1 MPLGDAPMYGGLPV
15 DWAATLRAMIPP
27 QPRRRR
33 PSLNP
38 SLRITAL
45 AIISFVVAAIVGV
58 ALGIAASGDSVLPG
72 DLAVTRD
79 VQRLDG
85 QPYEALA
92 RIGNAVGSTVGGLVA
107 IALVMLLA
115 ALWRAWRD
123 LFFLVMLLLLRLVAT
138 QLKPLFDSPRPPA
151 NLVEIHGTFDGTG
164 FPSGHATTGMVM
176 ALGLSVIAWRW
187 ARHEKVAIALTSVFL
202 GVALLIGLARIWSGA
217 HWPSDVLGGYAFGVA
232 IVALA
237 LLIRDRQAWLER

>member
-1 MPLGDAPMYGGLPV
+1 MKESL
-15 DWAATLRAMIPP
+15 
-27 QPRRRR
+27 
-33 PSLNP
+33 LNP
-38 SLRITAL
+38 SLRNTAL
-45 AIISFVVAAIVGV
+45 AIISFVVAAILGV
-58 ALGIAASGDSVLPG
+58 ALGIAAIGDGELPG

-79 VQRLDG
+79 IQRLDG

-92 RIGNAVGSTVGGLVA
+92 AVGNAVGSTVGGLIA

-123 LFFLVMLLLLRLVAT
+123 LFFLVTLLLLRLVAT
-138 QLKPLFDSPRPPA
+138 QLKPLFDSPRPSA
-151 NLVEIHGTFDGTG
+151 DLVEVHGTFDGTG

-187 ARHEKVAIALTSVFL
+187 ARHEKVATALTGLFL
-202 GVALLIGLARIWSGA
+202 IAALLIGLARIWAGA

-237 LLIRDRQAWLER
+237 VLIRDRQGWLER

>member
-1 MPLGDAPMYGGLPV
+1 MLPANATMLGGLPL
-15 DWAATLRAMIPP
+15 DWATIHRAMAPP

-33 PSLNP
+33 VPLNP
-38 SLRITAL
+38 SLRNTAL
-45 AIISFVVAAIVGV
+45 AVVSFVAAAVIGV
-58 ALGIAASGDSVLPG
+58 ALGIAASGDNVLPG
-72 DLAVTRD
+72 DLGVTRD

-85 QPYEALA
+85 QPWAALA
-92 RIGNAVGSTVGGLVA
+92 TAGNALGSTVGGLIA
-107 IALVMLLA
+107 IALTMLLV

-123 LFFLVMLLLLRLVAT
+123 LFFLTILLLLRLAST

-151 NLVEIHGTFDGTG
+151 DLVEIHGTFDGTG

-187 ARHEKVAIALTSVFL
+187 ARHRNVAIVLTAAFL
-202 GVALLIGLARIWSGA
+202 MVALLIGLARIWSGA

-237 LLIRDRQAWLER
+237 VLIRDRQAWLER